1 MRVVMAG
8 VASRHDL
15 PLDALDDVELAVE
28 TLLADEPPTGGD
40 LELRVAAEGGS
51 YRVWLAGLENQQV
64 RKALTDKA
72 PAVNLGHSSPLHIS
86 RLLSSLVDDF
96 TVETGPGSSF
106 IVCLEKR
113 ISA

>member
-1 MRVVMAG
+1 MAG

-28 TLLADEPPTGGD
+28 TLLAEEPPVGGD
-40 LELRVAAEGGS
+40 LELKVVVEGGS
-51 YRVWLAGLENQQV
+51 YRVWLAGLENQHLRRVLVDAGPTPDVGHAILLHV
-64 RKALTDKA
+64 R
-72 PAVNLGHSSPLHIS
+72 

-96 TVETGPGSSF
+96 AVDTGPGSTF
-106 IVCLEKR
+106 VVCLEKR